1 MTLKTMSEEN
11 VNGLIVSGS
20 VLVFLVI
27 LVTALVWVNNAPY
40 RFALQ
45 VQENTLA
52 CYDKVGTS
60 EAKALCGPLPTAVF
74 PKD

>member
-1 MTLKTMSEEN
+1 MSEDN
-11 VNGLIVSGS
+11 KSAIIISGS
-20 VLVFLVI
+20 VLLFLVI
-27 LVTALVWVNNAPY
+27 IVWALIGVNNAPY

-52 CYDKVGTS
+52 CYDKVGAS

-74 PKD
+74 PEN